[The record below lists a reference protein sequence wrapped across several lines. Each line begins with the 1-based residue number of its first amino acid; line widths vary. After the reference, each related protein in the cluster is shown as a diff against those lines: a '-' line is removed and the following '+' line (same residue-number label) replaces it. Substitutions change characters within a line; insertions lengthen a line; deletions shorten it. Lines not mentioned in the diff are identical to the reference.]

1 MKIGLQVYTV
11 RDAADKDFK
20 GTMEKIKEMGYD
32 GVELAGL
39 CGKTIAEV
47 AAIMKEVGLLV
58 ESAHVPY
65 QELIVDPVNT
75 IAAYKSLGCKYIT
88 IPYMVDEHR
97 PGNPGFNEVV
107 ANIAK
112 IGEECKKQG
121 VTLLYHNHDFEFVR
135 VENGQYGLDYLYS
148 EVPADLLQTEL
159 DTCWVNVA
167 GENPTEYIKKY
178 AGRCPVVHLKD
189 FVGGKSENMYEL
201 IGTDT
206 AKAETKE
213 EFAFRPVGQG
223 VQDFK
228 SITAAAVECGAEWMI
243 VEQDNT
249 YEIPSVEAAKMSREY
264 LKSIGF

>member
-1 MKIGLQVYTV
+1 MKIGLQAYTV
-11 RDAADKDFK
+11 RDALDVDFT
-20 GTMEKIKEMGYD
+20 GTLKKVKEMGYD
-32 GVELAGL
+32 GIELAGL
-39 CGKTIAEV
+39 HGKTVE
-47 AAIMKEVGLLV
+47 EVGAILKEIGLTV
-58 ESAHVPY
+58 ETSHVPY
-65 QELIVDPVNT
+65 QELVADMANT
-75 IAAYKSLGCKYIT
+75 VAAYKSLGCKYIT
-88 IPYMVDEHR
+88 IPYMIDEHR
-97 PGNPGFNEVV
+97 PGMPGFKEVV
-107 ANIAK
+107 ENIRA

-148 EVPADLLQTEL
+148 EIPADLLQTEL

-178 AGRCPVVHLKD
+178 ANRCPVVHLKD

-201 IGTDT
+201 IGIEAD
-206 AKAETKE
+206 KSETKS

-223 VQDFK
+223 IQDFK

-249 YEIPSVEAAKMSREY
+249 YEIPSVEAAKISREY
-264 LKSIGF
+264 LKTLGF

>member
-1 MKIGLQVYTV
+1 MKIGLQAYTV
-11 RDAADKDFK
+11 RDAAEIDFK
-20 GTMEKIKEMGYD
+20 GTMAKVKEMGYD

-39 CGKTIAEV
+39 HGKTFAEV
-47 AAIMKEVGLLV
+47 DSIMKELGLIV

-65 QELIVDPVNT
+65 QELIADPKTT
-75 IAAYKSLGCKYIT
+75 IANYKSLGCKYIT

-97 PGNPGFNEVV
+97 PGKPGFNEVV
-107 ANIAK
+107 ENIRM
-112 IGEECKKQG
+112 IGEECKNQG
-121 VTLLYHNHDFEFVR
+121 VILLYHNHDFEFVR

-148 EVPADLLQTEL
+148 EIPADLLQTEL

-178 AGRCPVVHLKD
+178 SGRCPIVHLKD
-189 FVGGKSENMYEL
+189 FVGGKAENMYEL
-201 IGTDT
+201 IGIESEKTE
-206 AKAETKE
+206 KKS

-249 YEIPSVEAAKMSREY
+249 YEISSVEAAKMSREY

>member
-11 RDAADKDFK
+11 RDAADVDFK
-20 GTMEKIKEMGYD
+20 GTMEKVKEMGYD

-39 CGKTIAEV
+39 HGKTVAEV
-47 AAIMKEVGLLV
+47 DAILKEVGLV
-58 ESAHVPY
+58 APSAHVPY
-65 QELIVDPVNT
+65 QELVADPVNT

-97 PGNPGFNEVV
+97 PGKPGFKEVI
-107 ANIAK
+107 ANIAN

-121 VTLLYHNHDFEFVR
+121 VRLLYHNHDFEFVR

-178 AGRCPVVHLKD
+178 ANRCPVVHLKD
-189 FVGGKSENMYEL
+189 FVGSKSENMYEL
-201 IGTDT
+201 IGIETEKT
-206 AKAETKE
+206 ETKS

-228 SITAAAVECGAEWMI
+228 AITAAAVECGAEWMV

-249 YEIPSVEAAKMSREY
+249 YDIPSVEAAKMSRDY
-264 LKSIGF
+264 LKSLGF

>member
-39 CGKTIAEV
+39 HGKTFDEV
-47 AAIMKEVGLLV
+47 AAILKEVGLV
-58 ESAHVPY
+58 AESAHVPY
-65 QELIVDPVNT
+65 QELIVDPVKT
-75 IAAYKSLGCKYIT
+75 IASYKSIGCKYIT

-97 PGNPGFNEVV
+97 PGKPGFNEVV

-148 EVPADLLQTEL
+148 EVSAELLQTEL

-178 AGRCPVVHLKD
+178 AGRCPIVHLKD

-201 IGTDT
+201 IGIDT
-206 AKAETKE
+206 AKSETKS

-223 VQDFK
+223 VQDFR
-228 SITAAAVECGAEWMI
+228 SITAAAVECGAEWMV

-249 YEIPSVEAAKMSREY
+249 YDIPSVEAAKMSREY